1 MRSRSGPKSHGQGHH
16 ANGDNDAIFLGRATQ
31 SPTGR
36 RLRGRQGK
44 KIMTRGAHG
53 AQHTWF
59 YTQRPSG
66 ATLGNKVFRRE
77 RIGDVSS
84 APIEPFTGR
93 KERQQDKG
101 PPNRDAQEAN
111 RTTEAMIV
119 ATMEALPIGTG
130 RKVMEWT
137 GGVADEDPQAEGGW
151 ATDNSTGKLRSLTPA
166 VLHP

>member
-1 MRSRSGPKSHGQGHH
+1 
-16 ANGDNDAIFLGRATQ
+16 
-31 SPTGR
+31 
-36 RLRGRQGK
+36 
-44 KIMTRGAHG
+44 MTRGAHG
-53 AQHTWF
+53 AQHNWF

-66 ATLGNKVFRRE
+66 ATLGNKVLRRE
-77 RIGDVSS
+77 RIGDVRS
-84 APIEPFTGR
+84 APIEHFTGR

-111 RTTEAMIV
+111 WTTEAIM
-119 ATMEALPIGTG
+119 ATMEAPPIGTC
-130 RKVMEWT
+130 RKVMKWT